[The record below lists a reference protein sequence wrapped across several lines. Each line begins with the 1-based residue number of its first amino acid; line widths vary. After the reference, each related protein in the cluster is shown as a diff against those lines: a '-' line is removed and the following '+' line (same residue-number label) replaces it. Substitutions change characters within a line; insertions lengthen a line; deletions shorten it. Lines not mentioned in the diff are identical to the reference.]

1 VSDALPLAEILDR
14 LRPEFL
20 AAAAMRVADSA
31 IVFGSSEYEMALR
44 AAAKA
49 KGVDVPAGEVA
60 APALAL
66 TRAAVLVGFVDRPEG
81 PTVLLTQ
88 RTAHLADHGG
98 QISFPGGRMEE
109 ADADIVAAALRETEE
124 EVGLTPSSIAVAGAL
139 EDHGTVSGYRVTPVV
154 GVIAPPLALTLD
166 PFEVAEAFEVPFAF
180 IRDPANR
187 QTERVTRGSAVR
199 EIYTYPYAGRRIW
212 GFTARILARVA
223 DIVNAAGR

>member
-1 VSDALPLAEILDR
+1 MTVLPLDEILER
-14 LRPEFL
+14 LKPEFL

-31 IVFGSSEYEMALR
+31 IVFGSSEYAMALR

-49 KGVDVPAGEVA
+49 KGVDVREGEQPAPGLE
-60 APALAL
+60 L
-66 TRAAVLVGFVDRPEG
+66 TRAAVLVGLVDRPEG

-109 ADADIVAAALRETEE
+109 DDADIVAAALREAEE
-124 EVGLTPSSIAVAGAL
+124 EVGLPPSSVTVAGAL

-154 GVIAPPLALTLD
+154 GVIAPPLALRLD
-166 PFEVAEAFEVPFAF
+166 AFEVAEAFEVPFAF

-187 QTERVTRGSAVR
+187 LTERMVRGDAVR
-199 EIYTYPYAGRRIW
+199 EIYTYPYQGRRIW

-223 DIVNAAGR
+223 DIVNGAER

>member
-1 VSDALPLAEILDR
+1 MNALPLADILDR

-31 IVFGSSEYEMALR
+31 IVFGSSEYAMALR

-49 KGVDVPAGEVA
+49 KGVDVPNGETA
-60 APALAL
+60 APGLEL
-66 TRAAVLVGFVDRPEG
+66 TRAAVLVGFIDRPQG

-124 EVGLTPSSIAVAGAL
+124 EVGLPRSAVAVAGSL
-139 EDHGTVSGYRVTPVV
+139 EDHGTVSGYRVTPVI
-154 GVIAPPLALTLD
+154 GVIRPPLALKLD
-166 PFEVAEAFEVPFAF
+166 AFEVADAFEVPFAF
-180 IRDPANR
+180 ICDPANR
-187 QTERVTRGSAVR
+187 QTERMTRGDAIR
-199 EIYTYPYAGRRIW
+199 EIYTYPYEGRRIW

-223 DIVNAAGR
+223 DIVNGAER